1 MATVSCPALLFA
13 APASGSGKT
22 SLVAALARLHAVRRR
37 HAVLRRRE
45 IEIGEFVV
53 EEIAVRDQL
62 AAENAFDRRGHRHD
76 VAVLVDHDE
85 MRRPLLLDRRRR
97 GARPGA
103 RRGTGFVMAGGAEGR
118 DELAAFGEIGLVDQ
132 PGNQL
137 DQPRCFGLA
146 QRADAELLDQH
157 HFITLRV
164 VGQHTDCIMSY
175 KHLTTDLATHASG
188 KEFVSQMHP
197 IKLVKTLITVL
208 ALYDLDGAW
217 PGLGDVSHYKPLAG
231 EFHRGR
237 ALGIAHPNAPETRDA
252 ASFIT
257 RG

>member
-1 MATVSCPALLFA
+1 MNKLGA
-13 APASGSGKT
+13 AP
-22 SLVAALARLHAVRRR
+22 
-37 HAVLRRRE
+37 RRRE
-45 IEIGEFVV
+45 V
-53 EEIAVRDQL
+53 AS
-62 AAENAFDRRGHRHD
+62 DRPQRRERQPGLFLTFTVSHFLGH
-76 VAVLVDHDE
+76 
-85 MRRPLLLDRRRR
+85 
-97 GARPGA
+97 
-103 RRGTGFVMAGGAEGR
+103 FS
-118 DELAAFGEIGLVDQ
+118 LVDQ

-137 DQPRCFGLA
+137 DQPGRVSLA
-146 QRADAELLDQH
+146 QGADAELLDQY

-217 PGLGDVSHYKPLAG
+217 PGLGDVSHCKPLAG

-237 ALGIAHPNAPETRDA
+237 TLGIAHPNAPETADA
-252 ASFIT
+252 ASFLT